1 MKKAVDVTL
10 VTHAIGAVRAIG
22 YEMSGKTDWE
32 HGREQSRAAARSAV
46 AQLEDYG
53 ARVRDDWRGARITLC
68 GISSTSTGG
77 IRGAI
82 MNWLR
87 AAEAKIGGA
96 A

>member
-1 MKKAVDVTL
+1 MKKIDVTL

-22 YEMSGKTDWE
+22 EECSRNTDWMDK
-32 HGREQSRAAARSAV
+32 REQSHAAARTAIR
-46 AQLEDYG
+46 QLEDYG
-53 ARVRDDWRGARITLC
+53 ARVRDDWRGARISLC

-77 IRGAI
+77 VRGAM

-87 AAEAKIGGA
+87 SAEAKIGGA